1 MIKDKNIFECIF
13 LKNNI
18 HFPDYVIWGPPSHGC
33 QRRSH
38 IFKQAFPE
46 MTSSISSSFR
56 WKTLR
61 KRHYDKRRL
70 FIYDEEKKILSEINK
85 NTFFTT
91 AFGDPINI
99 GDTIE
104 IRRGR
109 FTITN
114 LRVISHAGLIA
125 SYMLDDEEK
134 KVNVSFFEKENKN
147 NIWKERKQNERK
159 D

>member
-13 LKNNI
+13 LKDEI
-18 HFPDYVIWGPPSHGC
+18 CFPDYVIWGPPSHGC
-33 QRRSH
+33 QRRKH

-46 MTSSISSSFR
+46 MNSSISSSFR

-70 FIYDEEKKILSEINK
+70 FRYKEKTKTLIEINK

-99 GDTIE
+99 GEMIE
-104 IRRGR
+104 INHGK
-109 FTITN
+109 FVITN

-125 SYMLDDEEK
+125 SYTLNDEEK
-134 KVNVSFFEKENKN
+134 KVNVSFFERKHKN
-147 NIWKERKQNERK
+147 DIWKARKQK
-159 D
+159 

>member
-13 LKNNI
+13 LNDEI
-18 HFPDYVIWGPPSHGC
+18 CFPDYVIWGPPSHGC
-33 QRRSH
+33 QRRKH

-46 MTSSISSSFR
+46 MSSSISSSFR

-70 FIYDEEKKILSEINK
+70 FRYEEKTKTLSEINK
-85 NTFFTT
+85 STFFTN

-99 GDTIE
+99 GEMIE
-104 IRRGR
+104 LSCGK
-109 FTITN
+109 FVITN

-125 SYMLDDEEK
+125 SYTLNNEEK
-134 KVNVSFFEKENKN
+134 KVNVSFFERKNKN
-147 NIWKERKQNERK
+147 EIWKERKK
-159 D
+159 

>member
-33 QRRSH
+33 QRRKH
-38 IFKQAFPE
+38 IFKKAFPE
-46 MTSSISSSFR
+46 MSSSISSSFR

-70 FIYDEEKKILSEINK
+70 FRYEEGTETLIEINK
-85 NTFFTT
+85 DAFFTT

-99 GDTIE
+99 GDRYKGYHVPLVSIFYRYNHELESE
-104 IRRGR
+104 ILTSCLFRYSG
-109 FTITN
+109 T
-114 LRVISHAGLIA
+114 V
-125 SYMLDDEEK
+125 SYMCLTSHVK
-134 KVNVSFFEKENKN
+134 S
-147 NIWKERKQNERK
+147 
-159 D
+159 

>member
-13 LKNNI
+13 LNDEI
-18 HFPDYVIWGPPSHGC
+18 CFPDYVIWGPPSHGY
-33 QRRSH
+33 QRRKH
-38 IFKQAFPE
+38 IFKLAFPE

-70 FIYDEEKKILSEINK
+70 FRYEEKTETLSEINK
-85 NTFFTT
+85 STFFTN

-99 GDTIE
+99 GEMIE
-104 IRRGR
+104 LSCGK
-109 FTITN
+109 FVITN

-125 SYMLDDEEK
+125 SYTLDNEEK
-134 KVNVSFFEKENKN
+134 KVNVSFFERKHKN
-147 NIWKERKQNERK
+147 DIWKARKKNESK
-159 D
+159 N